1 MGCEGVAAS
10 CVNMLGHAHQL
21 ERLTL
26 DYCWTL
32 AALELELYHLQSVSL
47 FNCRM

>member
-1 MGCEGVAAS
+1 MGCEGVASS
-10 CVNMLGHAHQL
+10 CVNMLGYAPLL
-21 ERLTL
+21 ETLPL

-32 AALELELYHLQSVSL
+32 AAPDLELHHLQSVSL